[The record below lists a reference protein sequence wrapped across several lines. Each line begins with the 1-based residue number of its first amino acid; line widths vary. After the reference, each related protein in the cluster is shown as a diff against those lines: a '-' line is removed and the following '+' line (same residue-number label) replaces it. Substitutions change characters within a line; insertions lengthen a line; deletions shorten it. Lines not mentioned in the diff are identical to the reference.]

1 MQFNWKNLTTVKDD
15 VTIVLQNDWGVI
27 GIENFKNGEPL
38 SVQQQVSLI
47 FIQEGKN
54 YTIIYIYIAIIL
66 YVCMYIIYKYI

>member
-1 MQFNWKNLTTVKDD
+1 MTVKGD

-47 FIQEGKN
+47 FILNHTRRQELHN
-54 YTIIYIYIAIIL
+54 HIHIHIIL